1 MKNILNKIPKFSDW
15 LLESTSGEIFKPKRG
30 KKVEFN
36 HRKYP
41 ELANELFTLINTAY
55 AEIGGHSKVT
65 NPNDVFND
73 PDWDYWAGT
82 DIHDSSDFDIIV
94 FGKKT
99 KFGIKYSGVGHDGSK
114 EAKREYLEQRG
125 KELKQL
131 GYYVEVSGKIA
142 EILMNKYKVPTVDSQ
157 KDVEKILGKPV
168 EWLGKNPSDS
178 SSSGDSWYRR
188 TLGGKP
194 HNKIMLGKP
203 KI

>member
-1 MKNILNKIPKFSDW
+1 MKNILKFSDFIN
-15 LLESTSGEIFKPKRG
+15 ESTSGEIFNPKRG
-30 KKVEFN
+30 KTVEFN

-73 PDWDYWAGT
+73 PDWNYWAGI
-82 DIHDSSDFDIIV
+82 DIHDTNDFDIII

-99 KFGIKYSGVGHDGSK
+99 KFGIKYAGVGHDGSK

-125 KELKQL
+125 KELKKL

-142 EILMNKYKVPTVDSQ
+142 EILINKYNVPVVDSQ
-157 KDVEKILGKPV
+157 AEVEKVLGKSV
-168 EWLGKNPSDS
+168 EWLGKNSEDPSAS
-178 SSSGDSWYRR
+178 RGAWYRR
-188 TLGGKP
+188 VLGGHP
-194 HNKIMLGKP
+194 HVKIMLGKP